1 MSPTHDTKTAMLDR
15 DDEPVDE
22 PYVAAGR
29 RTNAKALAA
38 LLRESAPPGSPRAQV
53 QKRIVAQAELVAWQ
67 RTRMR
72 R

>member
-1 MSPTHDTKTAMLDR
+1 MSPAHDTNPAMLDR

-22 PYVAAGR
+22 PYVAAGK

-38 LLRESAPPGSPRAQV
+38 MLRESAPPGSPRAQV
-53 QKRIVAQAELVAWQ
+53 QKQIMAQAELVAWQ
-67 RTRMR
+67 KRMR